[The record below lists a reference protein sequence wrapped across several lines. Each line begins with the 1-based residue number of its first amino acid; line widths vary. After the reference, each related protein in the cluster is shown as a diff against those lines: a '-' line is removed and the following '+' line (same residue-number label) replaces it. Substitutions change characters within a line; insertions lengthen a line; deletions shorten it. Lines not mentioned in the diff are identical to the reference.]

1 MFHAEKKAKIMS
13 EYEQEQGSREPRE
26 QESGALDLKELNK
39 FSRQIAA
46 LGAEATAKLIKMKVI
61 IVGMRGTGVETAK
74 NLALQGMGAITVID
88 NNVCHIRDTGVNFFI
103 NDDDVMS
110 KKSRADAVA
119 PKLQELNPI
128 CAVKVASTLTE
139 EIIRQHNAL
148 VITEFT
154 PLDTLITLNES
165 CRMFKVS
172 FFYAFTGG
180 VSTSIFVDHGTSHV
194 ITDSTGE
201 KPLQKLIFDIKPLD
215 NGECL
220 IRYEHPE
227 GQPPETFDSGTFE
240 ISEVIGMDGI
250 NGLVITGSHP
260 GKDPVKTLRIPLDGR
275 TMPPYITGGLLV
287 EKKVPVVHPMQSLAS
302 KIKEVGETVSTDLL
316 NWGSELKQHLSFVAV
331 SKFYSVKSHLPRP
344 HSVEDANLVVELAK
358 HSLANQEV
366 VLSDFEIDEE
376 YIKKYASI
384 VGVELQ
390 PMAAFVGGVLAQEVV
405 KCTGKYVP
413 IPGFLHFSALEA
425 LPDEAVPVES
435 TVPRGHRNDELAT
448 VYGWPL
454 VEQMSNLKYFMV
466 GCGALGCE
474 FMKNFALNSVCCGPA
489 GKLVV
494 TDADRIELSNL
505 TRQFLFREHNVGQP
519 KSRAAGVMA
528 KVMNPS
534 FNVESLEMFVGAKTE
549 EWFNDDF
556 WLGLDGVCNALDN
569 MEAREYVDTQCVKY
583 EKSLLESGTMGTKGN
598 VDTVCPFKT
607 KTYRDGGVAHEG
619 GGVPMCTLRNFPQVT
634 DHCIEW
640 ARDQFELMFVKLF
653 KKCENYLQNAEK
665 FEEDMLGTT
674 SKEDALLEMKLVTEV
689 LRACTNISIGSCAQ
703 LAFCVFHYRFRDNI
717 LDLQSKYPKDCRMID
732 KNGVDKGPFWS
743 EKKRYPT
750 PASFD
755 VNDDSHLDFL
765 LSTTCLFAVGLG
777 LIPPKREGD
786 DDWLREYRNK
796 EFIINLASTL
806 KVPGYIAGPV
816 ATEDMDAEA
825 LQSMKET
832 ADNLFRDMFADLRTI
847 AASARLPAVTLADF
861 EKDDD
866 LNFHIAFISS
876 AANLRC
882 DNYSIKRT
890 NFQSTKVIAGKI
902 IAAIA
907 TTTAAV
913 CGLVMLELFKLLL
926 NKPTDAYMN
935 RNINLGTNVY
945 TSFTQEPPTRFNTWT
960 KRVDPDLEDL
970 PAEAFDDKGKVKD
983 EYKETVTRVA
993 YPENHSVWDKLV
1005 VSGSLTLQQFK
1016 EWFEREH
1023 NMTLKSWDFLIGTK
1037 DKVPKTSPVFPI
1049 VKPLDPT
1056 LLPSLDL
1063 PGKGQ
1068 AFMAI
1073 KGNSAIAPSD
1083 KQKYVAFWE
1092 KCKASGCIISEESGI
1107 SITES
1112 STLLDILKMLEVAA
1126 KRELALGNIDAIEIP
1141 PVEGRKFCLL
1151 PSKFTPKCLRV
1162 SDGAVVEDMCAIK
1175 ITFI

>member
-1 MFHAEKKAKIMS
+1 M
-13 EYEQEQGSREPRE
+13 
-26 QESGALDLKELNK
+26 L
-39 FSRQIAA
+39 
-46 LGAEATAKLIKMKVI
+46 
-61 IVGMRGTGVETAK
+61 
-74 NLALQGMGAITVID
+74 
-88 NNVCHIRDTGVNFFI
+88 
-103 NDDDVMS
+103 
-110 KKSRADAVA
+110 
-119 PKLQELNPI
+119 
-128 CAVKVASTLTE
+128 
-139 EIIRQHNAL
+139 
-148 VITEFT
+148 
-154 PLDTLITLNES
+154 
-165 CRMFKVS
+165 KVS

-180 VSTSIFVDHGTSHV
+180 VSTSIFVDHGASHV
-194 ITDSTGE
+194 VTDATGE

-215 NGECL
+215 DGECL

-227 GQPPETFDSGTFE
+227 GQPPETFDNGTFE

-250 NGLVITGSHP
+250 NGLVIAGSHP
-260 GKDPVKTLRIPLDGR
+260 GKDPVKTIRIPLDGR
-275 TMPPYITGGLLV
+275 AMKPYVTGGLLV
-287 EKKVPVVHPMQSLAS
+287 EKKVPVAHPMLSLAS
-302 KIKEVGETVSTDLL
+302 KLKDLGETVSTDLL
-316 NWGSELKQHLSFVAV
+316 NWGSELKQHVSFVAV
-331 SKFYSVKSHLPRP
+331 SKFYSLKGHLPRP
-344 HSVEDANLVVELAK
+344 HSAEDAGVVVELAK
-358 HSLANQEV
+358 QALANQEV
-366 VLSDFEIDEE
+366 VLSDFEVDEE
-376 YIKKYASI
+376 YIKRYAGIIS
-384 VGVELQ
+384 VELQ

-413 IPGFLHFSALEA
+413 IPGFMHFSAFEA
-425 LPDEAVPVES
+425 LPDDPVPVE
-435 TVPRGHRNDELAT
+435 TTLPRGHRNDELAS
-448 VYGWPL
+448 VYGWPF
-454 VEQMSNLKYFMV
+454 VEKMSNLKYFMV

-474 FMKNFALNSVCCGPA
+474 FMKNFALNSVCCGPN

-598 VDTVCPFKT
+598 VDTICPFKT

-653 KKCENYLQNAEK
+653 KKCENYLQNPAK

-674 SKEDALLEMKLVTEV
+674 SKEDALLEMKLVTEM
-689 LRACTNISIGSCAQ
+689 LRACNNLSIGSCAQ

-717 LDLQSKYPKDCRMID
+717 LDLQSKYPKDCRMVD

-750 PASFD
+750 AATFD
-755 VNDDSHLDFL
+755 INDESHLDFL

-777 LIPPKREGD
+777 LIAPKKEGD

-796 EFIINLASTL
+796 DFITNLASSL
-806 KVPGYIAGPV
+806 QIPGYIAGPV
-816 ATEDMDAEA
+816 ITEDMDADA
-825 LQSMKET
+825 LQAIKEA
-832 ADNLFRDMFADLRTI
+832 ADQLFRDMFTELRTI
-847 AASARLPAVTLADF
+847 STAARLPPVLLADF

-876 AANLRC
+876 SANLRC
-882 DNYSIKRT
+882 DNYAIKRT

-970 PAEAFDDKGKVKD
+970 PAEAFDERGKVKE

-993 YPENHSVWDKLV
+993 YPENHSVWDKVV
-1005 VSGSLTLQQFK
+1005 VSGALTLQQFK
-1016 EWFEREH
+1016 EFFEKQH
-1023 NMTLKSWDFLIGTK
+1023 NLTLKSWNFLIGSK
-1037 DKVPKTSPVFPI
+1037 EKVPKTSPVYPI
-1049 VKPLDPT
+1049 VKPLDPA
-1056 LLPSLDL
+1056 LMPSLDL

-1073 KGNSAIAPSD
+1073 NKNASIPSAD
-1083 KQKYVAFWE
+1083 KQKYLAMWE
-1092 KCKASGCIISEESGI
+1092 KCKASGTLPAFEEN
-1107 SITES
+1107 SITET
-1112 STLLDILKMLEVAA
+1112 STLLEILKLLEATA
-1126 KRELALGNIDAIEIP
+1126 KREFSVGNIDAIEIP
-1141 PVEGRKFCLL
+1141 PVEGRQFCLL
-1151 PSKFTPKCLRV
+1151 PSKFTPLFLRM
-1162 SDGAVVEDMCAIK
+1162 SDGAEVEDMCAIK
-1175 ITFI
+1175 INFI